1 MKKFL
6 STLPTLHPLISEHPA
21 IYLVSAKPSLR
32 QSYLPKNIDKL
43 FSYVRNVSCSD
54 EINNL
59 N

>member
-6 STLPTLHPLISEHPA
+6 STLLTLHPLISEHPA

-32 QSYLPKNIDKL
+32 SYLPKNIDKL

>member
-6 STLPTLHPLISEHPA
+6 STLPTLHPLISKHPA

-32 QSYLPKNIDKL
+32 PSLPKNIDKL

>member
-6 STLPTLHPLISEHPA
+6 STLLTLHPLISEHPA

-32 QSYLPKNIDKL
+32 SHLPKNIDKL